1 MPVDT
6 RGKDKASD
14 KSSSSTASS
23 SGITTLEK
31 MLTKQSTETPNLQAM
46 LKSFENKL
54 STMASQD
61 YFDKKFKD
69 SETVLLK
76 QLEKVKGEIQEQI
89 QKDITEVRKEVRDL
103 QAKVDSVHSE
113 QSKDKTLISDLSIK
127 VDNLE
132 KQNGNL
138 KKSNQKLREALNERL
153 MCQESHA
160 NRIND
165 LEQYSRRNSIRIYGI
180 NDSNP
185 SETPFETAVI
195 VAEKLSA
202 KLKLSIEVRDIDIA
216 HRMGRF
222 LKEGNR
228 PIICKFVSRF
238 KKVEVIKSRRLLK
251 GTPIVIKE
259 DLTLRNMQR
268 LQEVQD
274 VENVTK
280 AWSDD
285 GKIIAL
291 LDSTDKVLITYK
303 TDLTKPI
310 KPPKKKKQLKI
321 SETALGTTTG
331 TIEVTEAVVDAG
343 SGDEMGSGDET
354 GEIIQD

>member
-14 KSSSSTASS
+14 KSSSSAASS
-23 SGITTLEK
+23 SGTTTLEK

-165 LEQYSRRNSIRIYGI
+165 HEQYSRRNSIRIYGI

-222 LKEGNR
+222 LKEICF
-228 PIICKFVSRF
+228 PIQ
-238 KKVEVIKSRRLLK
+238 K
-251 GTPIVIKE
+251 G
-259 DLTLRNMQR
+259 R
-268 LQEVQD
+268 
-274 VENVTK
+274 
-280 AWSDD
+280 S
-285 GKIIAL
+285 
-291 LDSTDKVLITYK
+291 DKV
-303 TDLTKPI
+303 
-310 KPPKKKKQLKI
+310 
-321 SETALGTTTG
+321 
-331 TIEVTEAVVDAG
+331 
-343 SGDEMGSGDET
+343 
-354 GEIIQD
+354 

>member
-1 MPVDT
+1 
-6 RGKDKASD
+6 
-14 KSSSSTASS
+14 
-23 SGITTLEK
+23 

-113 QSKDKTLISDLSIK
+113 QSKDKILISDLSIK

-285 GKIIAL
+285 G
-291 LDSTDKVLITYK
+291 
-303 TDLTKPI
+303 
-310 KPPKKKKQLKI
+310 
-321 SETALGTTTG
+321 
-331 TIEVTEAVVDAG
+331 
-343 SGDEMGSGDET
+343 
-354 GEIIQD
+354 